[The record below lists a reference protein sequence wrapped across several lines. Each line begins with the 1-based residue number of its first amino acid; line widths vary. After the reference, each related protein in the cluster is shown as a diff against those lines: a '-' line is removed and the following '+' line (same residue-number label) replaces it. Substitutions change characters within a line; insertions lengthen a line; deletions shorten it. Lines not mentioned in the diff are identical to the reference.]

1 MEYTPEN
8 ITQLK
13 PNEIFVFGSNTMG
26 QHYGGAAKIAH
37 EKFGAVWGVAQGL
50 SGQTYAIPTIDFDT
64 WKPVK
69 RSFLLLCMQRFIR
82 FVHKNPGKKF
92 YLTKIGCGI
101 AGWDIEEVKEIF
113 QDAFNGE
120 GIIPDNLIV
129 PKEFVN
135 EYIK

>member
-8 ITQLK
+8 ITELK
-13 PNEIFVFGSNTMG
+13 PYEIFVFGSNTLG
-26 QHYGGAAKIAH
+26 QHHGGAAKIAH
-37 EKFGAVWGVAQGL
+37 EKFGAVWGVAEGL

-64 WKPVK
+64 WKPVHK
-69 RSFLLLCMQRFIR
+69 CFLLECMKRFLK
-82 FVHKNPGKKF
+82 FVHKNPRKKF

-101 AGWDIEEVKEIF
+101 AGWDIEEMKEIF
-113 QDAFNGE
+113 QNAFEGA

-135 EYIK
+135 QYIK